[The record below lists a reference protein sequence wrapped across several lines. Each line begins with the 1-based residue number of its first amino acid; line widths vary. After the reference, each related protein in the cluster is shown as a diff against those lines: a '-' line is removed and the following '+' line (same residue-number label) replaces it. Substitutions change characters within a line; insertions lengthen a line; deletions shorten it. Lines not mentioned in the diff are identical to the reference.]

1 MLGSIYSGPFTVVDG
16 AGVEITNLGLTGA
29 DNPTFNIDLTDT
41 GVINTDIR
49 DGGPFAHVSDPNAF
63 HGIVLSD
70 INDPTFGAEMFANV
84 SLDS

>member
-1 MLGSIYSGPFTVVDG
+1 M
-16 AGVEITNLGLTGA
+16 
-29 DNPTFNIDLTDT
+29 
-41 GVINTDIR
+41 INTDIR